1 MSWWEKLLALV
12 ALLFGG
18 GRSGAANGGAAP
30 DVSFPSP
37 SREGAKTDTIPVTAI
52 GDSIVTPAL
61 LMRLGVEADRA
72 VSWAPAIAA
81 ACAQF
86 QITTKKRVALFLA
99 NVVHESTGLARLEEN
114 LNYSV
119 GGLLNTFG
127 RHRISAE
134 DCERLGR
141 KAGQGPLAAAQQNAI
156 ADLVYGGDYG
166 LRELGNTQ
174 PGDGSRFK
182 GRGLLQATGR
192 AMYAALADAF
202 RFGDELAVRDWL
214 MTREGAALS
223 AAWIW
228 TVEKGCNRL
237 ADAGD
242 VKGARKKINGGQNGL
257 EEVTALNDRALEALA

>member
-1 MSWWEKLLALV
+1 MSWWAKLLALL
-12 ALLFGG
+12 ALIFGG
-18 GRSGAANGGAAP
+18 GRPGAASGGAAP
-30 DVSFPSP
+30 GLPVPP
-37 SREGAKTDTIPVTAI
+37 KPWPIPVPVTAI
-52 GDSIVTPAL
+52 GDAIVTPAL
-61 LMRLGVEADRA
+61 LMRLGVAADAA
-72 VSWAPAIAA
+72 VQWAPAIAA

-99 NVVHESTGLARLEEN
+99 NVLHESGGLARLEEN

-119 GGLLNTFG
+119 AGLLGNFG

-141 KAGQGPLAAAQQNAI
+141 KVGQASLNTAQQNAI

-182 GRGLLQATGR
+182 GRGLIQATGR
-192 AMYAALADAF
+192 GMYANLAAAF

-214 MTREGAALS
+214 MTRDGAALS

-228 TVEKGCNRL
+228 TVEKRCNPL

-242 VKGARKKINGGQNGL
+242 VRGARKKINGGDKGL
-257 EEVTALNDRALEALA
+257 EEVTALNARALEALA